1 MLERF
6 RMWYLRNYTEI
17 SWFLIGFL
25 VMTGLVQAGRGEY
38 LEALLSWAI
47 AVMNYLFVRR

>member
-1 MLERF
+1 MLEKF

-25 VMTGLVQAGRGEY
+25 CMSGLTHFGKGEY
-38 LEALLSWAI
+38 VNAFISWAI
-47 AVMNYLFVRR
+47 AVVNYYFAKK